1 METVDLLQTQVDE
14 LQRQLEDMKLSPGR
28 RCWGPRAA
36 RSVSCLQ
43 ELQNSLR

>member
-1 METVDLLQTQVDE
+1 METAELLQTQVDE
-14 LQRQLEDMKLSPGR
+14 LQRQLEDMKLRPGR
-28 RCWGPRAA
+28 RHWEPRGA